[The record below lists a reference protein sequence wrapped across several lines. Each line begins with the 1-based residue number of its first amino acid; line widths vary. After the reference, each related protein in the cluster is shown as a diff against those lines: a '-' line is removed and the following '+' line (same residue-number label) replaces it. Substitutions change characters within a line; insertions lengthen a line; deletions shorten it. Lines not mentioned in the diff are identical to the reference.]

1 MKLGKK
7 SRSSD
12 FRGFLDCGTSLT
24 GELEFSGTFRIDG
37 DLHGVIKT
45 SDTLIVGEN
54 ATIEADIS
62 AGEVQIFG
70 TVLGS
75 IDCDGRVEICDGG
88 YLRGDLRTPRL
99 IIEEGGKF
107 EGLSRPA
114 TDSTPNQPLP
124 EPERLGA
131 EDESEPRSEP
141 IGLAAHGPLGA
152 LRPIV

>member
-12 FRGFLDCGTSLT
+12 FCGFLDCRTSLT
-24 GELEFSGTFRIDG
+24 GELEFSGTLRIDG
-37 DLHGVIKT
+37 NLHGAIKT

-54 ATIEADIS
+54 ATIEAADIS

-70 TVLGS
+70 TVLGN

-88 YLRGDLRTPRL
+88 HLRGEVRTPRF

-114 TDSTPNQPLP
+114 TDSTPNQSLP

-131 EDESEPRSEP
+131 EDESEP
-141 IGLAAHGPLGA
+141 A
-152 LRPIV
+152 LSQSALPHTAPWDH

>member
-1 MKLGKK
+1 MKLGGK
-7 SRSSD
+7 STSS
-12 FRGFLDCGTSLT
+12 GFLDCGTSVIGDLQFS
-24 GELEFSGTFRIDG
+24 GELRING
-37 DLHGVIKT
+37 DLHGSIKT
-45 SDTLIVGEN
+45 SDILIVGKT
-54 ATIEADIS
+54 ATVQADIS

-70 TVLGS
+70 TVLGN

-88 YLRGDLRTPRL
+88 HLRGEVRTPQL

-131 EDESEPRSEP
+131 EDESEPALSQSASRTLKRS
-141 IGLAAHGPLGA
+141 A
-152 LRPIV
+152 